1 MKWEMILKNLKPR
14 WSAFFSEND
23 ITEFIKDAK
32 KKSDEDFETHGF
44 YMDQFYALSD
54 KYNIPRNS
62 AQLILRSHNKD
73 NYYNVKPITSVE
85 SYNSENRKV
94 IEHKQKEKMKE
105 RANRPPRRKGQK
117 RRSRR

>member
-1 MKWEMILKNLKPR
+1 MNWKLILKSAKPR

-23 ITEFIKDAK
+23 ITEFIKNAK

-54 KYNIPRNS
+54 K
-62 AQLILRSHNKD
+62 HNKD
-73 NYYNVKPITSVE
+73 NYYNIKPITSVE

-94 IEHKQKEKMKE
+94 IERKQKEKMKE